1 MFFITFHVVAMF
13 PNSKIFVSSVTCF
26 IFIIISLIESL
37 FVINRPL
44 LEKVQAP
51 LQNSDSL
58 YESKKRE
65 RALLKEYIIRECG
78 DNPMT
83 QEEKKDFIKELLLS
97 SGLDKEETMHDLIND
112 FKKNIISQGLYN
124 DEMEKMINNLLER
137 FNIKNIL
144 E

>member
-1 MFFITFHVVAMF
+1 
-13 PNSKIFVSSVTCF
+13 
-26 IFIIISLIESL
+26 
-37 FVINRPL
+37 VINRPL